1 MWTSLLFASAALL
14 AAITTPT
21 AGTPTYE
28 ETGDC
33 DVNNYLRV
41 MPIIILFFI
50 LQATHEHLYKYTA
63 KEEYFGEENTE
74 TFEMTIHFRVFC
86 LSGEE
91 IWINSMCEQLAQ
103 LVQF

>member
-1 MWTSLLFASAALL
+1 
-14 AAITTPT
+14 
-21 AGTPTYE
+21 
-28 ETGDC
+28 
-33 DVNNYLRV
+33 
-41 MPIIILFFI
+41 MPILILFFI

-91 IWINSMCEQLAQ
+91 IWINSTCELLAQ
-103 LVQF
+103 LVLKNSSGMCPIQGNCLFLEKELF